1 MNKKSIVR
9 NIILLVALI
18 IIVFIVLFSMNDI
31 ESIWE
36 TIKKCNYN
44 YLLIAVALLIGY
56 CLFFQISMTILVK
69 RKHRWIDTFDTMC
82 ISGSEFFFN
91 GITPFSTGGQPF
103 QVYGFKRKGIRI
115 SDSTSILLYNFLCY
129 QIALNIV
136 LILSISI
143 YFKQIME
150 ELPNQ
155 MWLIIVGFLI
165 NFITMLVILI
175 LGRSKKAAALMMKF
189 MKFLCKFKLFKR
201 ILGKKINKIGH
212 SIENMQNV
220 FKEASSHIKTTICS
234 IILKVI
240 AFCFYYSIPF
250 IIYQALG
257 VKIGAGDLFFMLA
270 MSAFACAIAVWVPTP
285 GATGGIE
292 VAFNVLFSQISVIK
306 ASGDPQT
313 LAASA
318 MILWRFI
325 TYYLIMVYG
334 FVSYF
339 LFESRLKNH
348 ESRYLY

>member
-1 MNKKSIVR
+1 MTRKSLVR
-9 NIILLVALI
+9 NIIFLLVLV
-18 IIVFIVLFSMNDI
+18 IIVFIVLFQLNDI
-31 ESIWE
+31 ESIWA
-36 TIKKCNYN
+36 TIQQCNYN
-44 YLLIAVALLIGY
+44 YLLIGVALLIGY
-56 CLFFQISMTILVK
+56 CLFFQLSLTILVK
-69 RKHRWIDTFDTMC
+69 RKHKWFSASDAMY

-103 QVYGFKRKGIRI
+103 QVYSFRRKGIRI

-143 YFKQIME
+143 YFKQILE

-155 MWLIIVGFLI
+155 LWLIILGFLI
-165 NFITMLVILI
+165 NFITMLIILV
-175 LGRSKKAAALMMKF
+175 LGRSKKAASLMMKF
-189 MKFLCKFKLFKR
+189 LKFLCKFKLFR
-201 ILGKKINKIGH
+201 RLIGKKINKIGH

-220 FKEASSHIKTTICS
+220 FKEASGHRKTTVCS
-234 IILKVI
+234 VVLKVL
-240 AFCFYYSIPF
+240 AFGMYYSIPF

-257 VKIGAGDLFFMLA
+257 VKIGIESFFFMLA

-292 VAFNVLFSQISVIK
+292 VAFSVLFAQVAVIK
-306 ASGDPQT
+306 QTGNAET

-325 TYYLIMVYG
+325 TYYLIMIYG
-334 FVSYF
+334 FISYF
-339 LFESRLKNH
+339 LFESRLKNN
-348 ESRYLY
+348 ESRYLF

>member
-1 MNKKSIVR
+1 MSKKSLVR
-9 NIILLVALI
+9 NIIFLLVLV
-18 IIVFIVLFSMNDI
+18 IIVFIVLFQLNDI
-31 ESIWE
+31 ESIWK
-36 TIKKCNYN
+36 TIQQCNFN
-44 YLLIAVALLIGY
+44 YLLIGVALLIGY
-56 CLFFQISMTILVK
+56 CLFFQLSMTVLVK
-69 RKHRWIDTFDTMC
+69 RKHKWINTFDTMA
-82 ISGSEFFFN
+82 IAGSEFFFN

-103 QVYGFKRKGIRI
+103 QVYSFKRKGIRI

-143 YFKQIME
+143 YFKQILD

-155 MWLIIVGFLI
+155 MWLIILGFLI
-165 NFITMLVILI
+165 NFVTMLIILVF
-175 LGRSKKAAALMMKF
+175 GRSKKAAKMMLNF
-189 MKFLCKFKLFKR
+189 LRFLCKFKIFKR

-220 FKEASSHIKTTICS
+220 FKEASGHKKTTVLAIV
-234 IILKVI
+234 LKVL
-240 AFCFYYSIPF
+240 AFGMYYAIPF
-250 IIYQALG
+250 VIYEALG
-257 VKIGAGDLFFMLA
+257 VKVGINNFFFMLA

-292 VAFNVLFSQISVIK
+292 VAFSVLFAQIGVIR
-306 ASGDPQT
+306 ATGNAET

-325 TYYLIMVYG
+325 TYYLIMIYG
-334 FVSYF
+334 FISYF
-339 LFESRLKNH
+339 LFESRLKNN

>member
-1 MNKKSIVR
+1 M
-9 NIILLVALI
+9 L
-18 IIVFIVLFSMNDI
+18 
-31 ESIWE
+31 
-36 TIKKCNYN
+36 
-44 YLLIAVALLIGY
+44 
-56 CLFFQISMTILVK
+56 FQISMTILVK
-69 RKHRWIDTFDTMC
+69 RKHHWINTTDTML

-103 QVYGFKRKGIRI
+103 QVYSFRRKGIRI

-129 QIALNIV
+129 QLALNIV
-136 LILSISI
+136 LIVSISV
-143 YFKQIME
+143 YFNQIMA

-165 NFITMLVILI
+165 NFITLLVILI
-175 LGRSKKAAALMMKF
+175 LGRSKKAAKLMLRF
-189 MKFLCKFKLFKR
+189 MRFLCKFKIFKR

-220 FKEASSHIKTTICS
+220 FKEVSKHRKTTIIS
-234 IILKVI
+234 VFLKVL
-240 AFCFYYSIPF
+240 AFCLYYAIPF
-250 IIYQALG
+250 IIYQSLG
-257 VKIGAGDLFFMLA
+257 VKIGAADLFFMIA

-292 VAFNVLFSQISVIK
+292 VAFNVLFSQIAIIR
-306 ASGDPQT
+306 ATGNADT

-318 MILWRFI
+318 MLLWRFI
-325 TYYLIMVYG
+325 TYYLIMIYG